1 MIPHTNVQHKLHVQL
16 AAATPNCIMVENCY
30 ESINDMWVEPIH
42 VTDGYYNLPQEPGLG
57 LRIEQRYLD
66 QHRIG

>member
-1 MIPHTNVQHKLHVQL
+1 
-16 AAATPNCIMVENCY
+16 
-30 ESINDMWVEPIH
+30 MWVEPIH